1 MTEPA
6 KPLSW
11 ARAGRLSTPDRLDRE
26 PDGGFDLKQ
35 DARWRADIESL
46 VFPIGDQAAICAVHR
61 GAFRTLL
68 GAKPTPQACL
78 AYFAEFEDA
87 FRTAASLK
95 IARKCIP
102 AGTNLHLTS
111 RDIARILLGS
121 NQFKRGEQP

>member
-1 MTEPA
+1 V
-6 KPLSW
+6 
-11 ARAGRLSTPDRLDRE
+11 ARVGWFSPDRLDRE
-26 PDGGFDLKQ
+26 PDGGFYLTE

-68 GAKPTPQACL
+68 GTKPTPQACL
-78 AYFAEFEDA
+78 AYFAEFEGA
-87 FRTAASLK
+87 FRAAANLK

-111 RDIARILLGS
+111 RDIARILLES
-121 NQFKRGEQP
+121 SQIERGEQP